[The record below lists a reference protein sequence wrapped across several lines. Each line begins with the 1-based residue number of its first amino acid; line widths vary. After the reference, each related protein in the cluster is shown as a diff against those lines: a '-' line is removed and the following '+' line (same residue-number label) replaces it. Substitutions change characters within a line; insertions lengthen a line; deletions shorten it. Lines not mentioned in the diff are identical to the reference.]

1 MKKSSYCGAE
11 YGDGAVECVIGH
23 TLLDQPGAQP
33 PSPPHEPH
41 SESKPP
47 GFEFEALSEADRQK
61 DLATLMKCGTLT
73 EADLIV
79 SRLRAA
85 GIDAFL
91 PDETLMQTIA
101 WNLNT
106 YGYVRVQVAPKDY
119 DAARELLSGDDDA
132 E

>member
-1 MKKSSYCGAE
+1 MKKCSYCGAE
-11 YGDGAVECVIGH
+11 YADDAVECVIDH
-23 TLLDQPGAQP
+23 TALDQPGVP
-33 PSPPHEPH
+33 PPLPPE

-47 GFEFEALSEADRQK
+47 GYEFAPLSEADKQK
-61 DLATLMKCGTLT
+61 DLVTLARCGTLV

-79 SRLRAA
+79 SRLRAS

-101 WNLNT
+101 WNLNI

-119 DAARELLSGDDDA
+119 EAARELLGGNDNA
-132 E
+132 A

>member
-1 MKKSSYCGAE
+1 MKKCSYCGAE
-11 YGDGAVECVIGH
+11 YGNDAVECAIDG
-23 TLLDQPGAQP
+23 TSLANPCEAP
-33 PSPPHEPH
+33 PPPRLAPEPKRAGIEFAPL
-41 SESKPP
+41 SESDK
-47 GFEFEALSEADRQK
+47 QK
-61 DLATLMKCGTLT
+61 DLVTLTRCGTLA

-85 GIDAFL
+85 GINAFL

-119 DAARELLSGDDDA
+119 EAARELLGGNDDA
-132 E
+132 A